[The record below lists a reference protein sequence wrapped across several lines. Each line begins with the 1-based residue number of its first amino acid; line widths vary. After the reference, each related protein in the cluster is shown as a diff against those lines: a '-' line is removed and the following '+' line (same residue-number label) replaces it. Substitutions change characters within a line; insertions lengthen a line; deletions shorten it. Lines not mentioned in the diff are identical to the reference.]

1 MGFSAL
7 TNVFAPLRQFDGQM
21 LKGKVI
27 RAETKAKRLLIPVE
41 RTREDNAKQGHGHA
55 TCTVSRSET
64 HLGVDSQVKQ
74 LVMDN
79 TEAFFM
85 WFSWRDS
92 FEHDLDLRSYSV
104 TAEDNR
110 VFFQM
115 SDSTCSSQMTHG
127 RSGQSRKLDIV

>member
-27 RAETKAKRLLIPVE
+27 EAETKAKRLLIPVD
-41 RTREDNAKQGHGHA
+41 RTGEDNAKQGHGRA
-55 TCTVSRSET
+55 ARTVSRFET

-79 TEAFFM
+79 TEAFYVIFLERFL
-85 WFSWRDS
+85 WSRSWS
-92 FEHDLDLRSYSV
+92 MILKCYS
-104 TAEDNR
+104 R
-110 VFFQM
+110 
-115 SDSTCSSQMTHG
+115 G
-127 RSGQSRKLDIV
+127 